1 MKRHT
6 PADTAQHSDAA
17 HRALDTPADTAA
29 DTSAETPTALIAED
43 EPLIAAALEREL
55 AAAWP
60 DLRIVATASNGHE
73 AIERIAALEPDVAF
87 LDIAMPG
94 ATGLDVAR
102 ACANLA
108 APPQIVFVTA
118 YDAYALEAFEAA
130 AIDYL
135 LKPVEQA
142 RLVRTV
148 ERLRARLARSAAND
162 AEAPHMQAD
171 LQRVLR
177 QLEAITQ
184 DVREARAGARAANAQ
199 SVPSAMPL
207 RYLRASSGNDIRMV
221 PVEDVLYFEA
231 ADKYVVVTT
240 RSGELLI
247 RTSLREL
254 CAQLDPARF
263 WQIHRGTVV
272 NVDQVES
279 ASVSALGK
287 MTLRL
292 RGHTGALDV
301 SRQYAHL
308 FKQM

>member
-1 MKRHT
+1 MKRR
-6 PADTAQHSDAA
+6 P
-17 HRALDTPADTAA
+17 
-29 DTSAETPTALIAED
+29 PTALIAED

-55 AAAWP
+55 ATAWSG
-60 DLRIVATASNGHE
+60 LQIVATVGNGRD
-73 AIERIAALEPDVAF
+73 AIDRIAALEPDVAF

-118 YDAYALEAFEAA
+118 YDAYALEAFDAA

-135 LKPVEQA
+135 LKPVEAA
-142 RLVRTV
+142 RLARTV
-148 ERLRARLARSAAND
+148 ERLRERLDRSAAD
-162 AEAPHMQAD
+162 AEASAPQMQAD

-177 QLEAITQ
+177 QLEAITH
-184 DVREARAGARAANAQ
+184 DVREVRAGAPA
-199 SVPSAMPL
+199 SAEARPREAPL

-221 PVEDVLYFEA
+221 PVDDVLYFEA

-240 RSGELLI
+240 RNGELLI

-254 CAQLDPARF
+254 SAQLDPERF
-263 WQIHRGTVV
+263 WQVHRSTVV

-279 ASVSALGK
+279 ATVNALGK

-292 RGHTGALDV
+292 RGHGGALPV

-308 FKQM
+308 FRQM

>member
-6 PADTAQHSDAA
+6 PADTAQQSDAA
-17 HRALDTPADTAA
+17 HRSPDA
-29 DTSAETPTALIAED
+29 PTALIAED

-55 AAAWP
+55 ATVWP
-60 DLRIVATASNGHE
+60 ELRIVATAGNGHD
-73 AIERIAALEPDVAF
+73 AIERIGALAPDIAF

-102 ACANLA
+102 SCANLA

-135 LKPVEQA
+135 LKPVETA
-142 RLVRTV
+142 RLARTV
-148 ERLRARLARSAAND
+148 ERLRARLARSSAND
-162 AEAPHMQAD
+162 AEAPQMQAD

-177 QLEAITQ
+177 QLVTITE
-184 DVREARAGARAANAQ
+184 DVREARAGARAGNAE
-199 SVPSAMPL
+199 SAPRGTPL

-263 WQIHRGTVV
+263 WQVHRGTVV
-272 NVDQVES
+272 NVDQVEC
-279 ASVSALGK
+279 ASVSAIGK

-292 RGHTGALDV
+292 RGHAGALDV

>member
-1 MKRHT
+1 MKRRA
-6 PADTAQHSDAA
+6 PAHAA
-17 HRALDTPADTAA
+17 
-29 DTSAETPTALIAED
+29 PTALIAED

-55 AAAWP
+55 AHAWP
-60 DLRIVATASNGHE
+60 DLHIAASVGNGHD
-73 AIERIAALEPDVAF
+73 AIERIGALAPDVAF

-94 ATGLDVAR
+94 ASGLDVAR
-102 ACANLA
+102 ACAQLA

-118 YDAYALEAFEAA
+118 FDAYALEAFDAA

-135 LKPVEQA
+135 LKPVDAA
-142 RLVRTV
+142 RLARTV
-148 ERLRARLARSAAND
+148 ERLRERLARSSGSAAG
-162 AEAPHMQAD
+162 EPGTAPQMQAD

-177 QLEAITQ
+177 QLETITQ
-184 DVREARAGARAANAQ
+184 DVREARAGAQARSGPA
-199 SVPSAMPL
+199 PL

-240 RSGELLI
+240 HGGELLI

-254 CAQLDPARF
+254 CEQLDPARF
-263 WQIHRGTVV
+263 WQVHRSTVV

-292 RGHTGALDV
+292 RGHAGALAV

-308 FKQM
+308 FRQM

>member
-6 PADTAQHSDAA
+6 PADTAQHSDAPP
-17 HRALDTPADTAA
+17 RALD
-29 DTSAETPTALIAED
+29 TPTALIAED

-55 AAAWP
+55 AAVWP
-60 DLRIVATASNGHE
+60 ELRIVATASNGRE
-73 AIERIAALEPDVAF
+73 AIERIGALEPDVAF
-87 LDIAMPG
+87 LDISMPG

-135 LKPVEQA
+135 LKPVETA
-142 RLVRTV
+142 RLARTV
-148 ERLRARLARSAAND
+148 ERLRARLARPAAND
-162 AEAPHMQAD
+162 GEAPQMQPD

-184 DVREARAGARAANAQ
+184 DVREARAGARSVNADGA
-199 SVPSAMPL
+199 PRETPL

-263 WQIHRGTVV
+263 WQVHRGTVV
-272 NVDQVES
+272 NVDQVEC
-279 ASVSALGK
+279 ASVSAIGK
-287 MTLRL
+287 MTLKL
-292 RGHTGALDV
+292 RGHAGALDV

>member
-1 MKRHT
+1 M
-6 PADTAQHSDAA
+6 PADTAQHSSNA
-17 HRALDTPADTAA
+17 HRSPD
-29 DTSAETPTALIAED
+29 TPTALIAED

-60 DLRIVATASNGHE
+60 DLRIVAMVGNGHE
-73 AIERIAALEPDVAF
+73 AIERIAALEPDIAF

-135 LKPVEQA
+135 LKPVETA
-142 RLVRTV
+142 RLARTV
-148 ERLRARLARSAAND
+148 ERLRARLARAAAQG
-162 AEAPHMQAD
+162 AEAPQTQAD
-171 LQRVLR
+171 LQHVLR

-184 DVREARAGARAANAQ
+184 DVRAARAGSPGGSATAVAREA
-199 SVPSAMPL
+199 PL

-263 WQIHRGTVV
+263 WQVHRSTVV

-292 RGHTGALDV
+292 RGHAGALDV

-308 FKQM
+308 FRQM

>member
-1 MKRHT
+1 MKRRL
-6 PADTAQHSDAA
+6 PADRAQHSNGS
-17 HRALDTPADTAA
+17 HRSPDTPA
-29 DTSAETPTALIAED
+29 ALIAED

-55 AAAWP
+55 PAAWP
-60 DLRIVATASNGHE
+60 DLRIVATVGNGHE

-102 ACANLA
+102 ACANLC

-135 LKPVEQA
+135 LKPVETA
-142 RLVRTV
+142 RLARTV
-148 ERLRARLARSAAND
+148 ERLRARLARAAANG
-162 AEAPHMQAD
+162 EAPQMQAD
-171 LQRVLR
+171 LQHVLR

-184 DVREARAGARAANAQ
+184 DARAARAGSPGGSAAAAAREA
-199 SVPSAMPL
+199 PL

-263 WQIHRGTVV
+263 WQVHRSTVV

-292 RGHTGALDV
+292 RGHAGALDV

-308 FKQM
+308 FRQM

>member
-1 MKRHT
+1 MKRRM
-6 PADTAQHSDAA
+6 PADTAQHSSSS
-17 HRALDTPADTAA
+17 HRSPD
-29 DTSAETPTALIAED
+29 TPTALIAED

-60 DLRIVATASNGHE
+60 DLRIVAMVGNGHE
-73 AIERIAALEPDVAF
+73 AIERIAALEPDIAF

-135 LKPVEQA
+135 LKPVETA
-142 RLVRTV
+142 RLARTV
-148 ERLRARLARSAAND
+148 ERLRARLARAAAHG
-162 AEAPHMQAD
+162 AEAPQMQAD
-171 LQRVLR
+171 LQHVLR

-184 DVREARAGARAANAQ
+184 DVRAARAGAPGGSATAATREA
-199 SVPSAMPL
+199 PL

-263 WQIHRGTVV
+263 WQVHRSTVV
-272 NVDQVES
+272 NVDQGES

-292 RGHTGALDV
+292 RGHAGALDV

-308 FKQM
+308 FRQM

>member
-1 MKRHT
+1 MKRR
-6 PADTAQHSDAA
+6 PPGDALRHGDA
-17 HRALDTPADTAA
+17 SPLPPG
-29 DTSAETPTALIAED
+29 TPTALIAED

-60 DLRIVATASNGHE
+60 QLRIVATVGNGQD
-73 AIERIAALEPDVAF
+73 AIERIAALEPDFAF

-108 APPQIVFVTA
+108 TPPQIVFVTA
-118 YDAYALEAFEAA
+118 YDAYALEAFDAA

-135 LKPVEQA
+135 LKPVEAA
-142 RLVRTV
+142 RLARTV
-148 ERLRARLARSAAND
+148 ERLRARRERSAANG
-162 AEAPHMQAD
+162 AAAQATAPQMQAD

-177 QLEAITQ
+177 QLETITR
-184 DVREARAGARAANAQ
+184 DVREVRAGAQ
-199 SVPSAMPL
+199 TSAEAGAREAPPL

-221 PVEDVLYFEA
+221 PVDDVLYFEA

-240 RSGELLI
+240 RGGELLI

-263 WQIHRGTVV
+263 WQVHRSTVV
-272 NVDQVES
+272 NVDQVEC
-279 ASVSALGK
+279 ATVSALGK

-292 RGHTGALDV
+292 RGHAGALAV

-308 FKQM
+308 FRQM

>member
-1 MKRHT
+1 MKSHT
-6 PADTAQHSDAA
+6 P
-17 HRALDTPADTAA
+17 DTPD
-29 DTSAETPTALIAED
+29 TPTALIAED
-43 EPLIAAALEREL
+43 EPLIAAALAREL
-55 AAAWP
+55 AAVWP
-60 DLRIVATASNGHE
+60 ELRIVATAGNGRE
-73 AIERIAALEPDVAF
+73 AIERIGALAPDVAF

-135 LKPVEQA
+135 LKPVEPA
-142 RLVRTV
+142 RLARTA
-148 ERLRARLARSAAND
+148 ERLRARLARAAASD
-162 AEAPHMQAD
+162 TGAPQMQAD

-184 DVREARAGARAANAQ
+184 DVREARAGAQAGNADSTPRAA
-199 SVPSAMPL
+199 PL

-221 PVEDVLYFEA
+221 PVDDVLYFEA

-263 WQIHRGTVV
+263 WQVHRGTVV

-279 ASVSALGK
+279 ASVSAIGK
-287 MTLRL
+287 MTLQL
-292 RGHTGALDV
+292 RGHAGALAV

-308 FKQM
+308 FRQM

>member
-1 MKRHT
+1 MKRRLPGDTTRHRASDE
-6 PADTAQHSDAA
+6 PAD
-17 HRALDTPADTAA
+17 
-29 DTSAETPTALIAED
+29 TPTALIAED

-60 DLRIVATASNGHE
+60 QLRIVATAGNGLE
-73 AIERIAALEPDVAF
+73 AIERIGALEPDIAF

-135 LKPVEQA
+135 LKPVETV
-142 RLVRTV
+142 RLGRTV
-148 ERLRARLARSAAND
+148 ERLRARLARAAASD
-162 AEAPHMQAD
+162 AEAPSMQAD

-184 DVREARAGARAANAQ
+184 DVRDARSGPRASQADGAPREA
-199 SVPSAMPL
+199 PL
-207 RYLRASSGNDIRMV
+207 RYLRASSGSDIRMV

-240 RSGELLI
+240 RDGELLI

-254 CAQLDPARF
+254 CGQLDPARF
-263 WQIHRGTVV
+263 WQVHRGTVV

-279 ASVSALGK
+279 ASVSAIGK

-292 RGHTGALDV
+292 RGHAGALDV

>member
-1 MKRHT
+1 MKNQT
-6 PADTAQHSDAA
+6 PGDVTRTRDTLS
-17 HRALDTPADTAA
+17 
-29 DTSAETPTALIAED
+29 ALIAED
-43 EPLIAAALEREL
+43 EPLIAAALAREL
-55 AAAWP
+55 AAVWP
-60 DLRIVATASNGHE
+60 ELRIVATAGNGHD
-73 AIERIAALEPDVAF
+73 AIEQIGKLQPDVAF

-135 LKPVEQA
+135 LKPVETA
-142 RLVRTV
+142 RLARTV
-148 ERLRARLARSAAND
+148 ERLRARLARSAASD
-162 AEAPHMQAD
+162 TEAPQMQAD

-184 DVREARAGARAANAQ
+184 DVREARAGALAGKADDTPRAT
-199 SVPSAMPL
+199 PL
-207 RYLRASSGNDIRMV
+207 RYLRASSGNDVRMV

-254 CAQLDPARF
+254 CAQLDPERF
-263 WQIHRGTVV
+263 WQVHRGTVV

-279 ASVSALGK
+279 ASVSAIGK
-287 MTLRL
+287 MTLQL
-292 RGHTGALDV
+292 RGHAGALAV

-308 FKQM
+308 FRQM

>member
-1 MKRHT
+1 MKHRP
-6 PADTAQHSDAA
+6 PADMAQHGDAS
-17 HRALDTPADTAA
+17 HRSLD
-29 DTSAETPTALIAED
+29 TPTALIAED

-60 DLRIVATASNGHE
+60 DLRIVAKVGNGHE

-102 ACANLA
+102 AWANLA

-135 LKPVEQA
+135 LKPVETA
-142 RLVRTV
+142 RLARTV
-148 ERLRARLARSAAND
+148 ERLRARFARAAAND
-162 AEAPHMQAD
+162 AEAPPMQAD

-184 DVREARAGARAANAQ
+184 DVREARAGARSGSAEAAPREA
-199 SVPSAMPL
+199 PL

-263 WQIHRGTVV
+263 WQVHRSTVV

-292 RGHTGALDV
+292 RGHAGALDV

-308 FKQM
+308 FRQM

>member
-1 MKRHT
+1 MKRR
-6 PADTAQHSDAA
+6 ADSAERSDAA
-17 HRALDTPADTAA
+17 PRASRTPA
-29 DTSAETPTALIAED
+29 ALIAED

-60 DLRIVATASNGHE
+60 GLRIAAMVGNGHE

-108 APPQIVFVTA
+108 RPPQIVFVTA
-118 YDAYALEAFEAA
+118 YDAYALEAFDAA

-135 LKPVEQA
+135 LKPVESA
-142 RLVRTV
+142 RLARTV
-148 ERLRARLARSAAND
+148 ERLRTRLERAATHD
-162 AEAPHMQAD
+162 AAAPQMQTD

-184 DVREARAGARAANAQ
+184 DVREARAGARGSADA
-199 SVPSAMPL
+199 VPREAPL

-263 WQIHRGTVV
+263 WQVHRSTVV

-279 ASVSALGK
+279 ASVNALGR

-292 RGHTGALDV
+292 RGHASALAV

-308 FKQM
+308 FRQM

>member
-6 PADTAQHSDAA
+6 PGDMAPHGDAS
-17 HRALDTPADTAA
+17 HRVPDTPTD
-29 DTSAETPTALIAED
+29 TPTALIAED

-55 AAAWP
+55 AAVWP
-60 DLRIVATASNGHE
+60 ELRIVATASNGHE
-73 AIERIAALEPDVAF
+73 AIERIGALAPDVAF

-135 LKPVEQA
+135 LKPVETA
-142 RLVRTV
+142 RLARTV
-148 ERLRARLARSAAND
+148 ERLRARLARSTAND

-184 DVREARAGARAANAQ
+184 DVREARAGARAGHADGTPREA
-199 SVPSAMPL
+199 PL

-221 PVEDVLYFEA
+221 PVDDVLYFEA

-263 WQIHRGTVV
+263 WQVHRGTVV

-279 ASVSALGK
+279 ASVSAIGK
-287 MTLRL
+287 MTLQL
-292 RGHTGALDV
+292 RGHAGALAV

-308 FKQM
+308 FRQM